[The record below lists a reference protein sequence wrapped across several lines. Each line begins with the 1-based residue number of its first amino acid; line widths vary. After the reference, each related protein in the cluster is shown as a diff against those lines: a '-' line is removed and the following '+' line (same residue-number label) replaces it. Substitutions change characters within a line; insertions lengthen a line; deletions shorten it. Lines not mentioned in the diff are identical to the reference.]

1 MGKGEVIL
9 VIIVRIATVI
19 LPIGDLKFPRV
30 ICLFGLHIGYVI
42 SKVFLKYHKLV
53 DIALQEIKSVRVRL
67 TDDEYILLLQWQ
79 LQNPATG
86 FNACDVDLID
96 TVLSIESQVE
106 EKIFGDSEIGTY
118 AIYLSEIRED
128 VSLILRKIDA
138 ENISK

>member
-1 MGKGEVIL
+1 M
-9 VIIVRIATVI
+9 
-19 LPIGDLKFPRV
+19 
-30 ICLFGLHIGYVI
+30 
-42 SKVFLKYHKLV
+42 
-53 DIALQEIKSVRVRL
+53 

-96 TVLSIESQVE
+96 IVLSIESQVE

-118 AIYLSEIRED
+118 AIYLSGIRED
-128 VSLILRKIDA
+128 VSLILRKIEA